1 MLNLSTIRDKMD
13 LALQA
18 VQEDVATIRTGRATP
33 SLIENVV
40 IPAYGGTQN
49 LKVME
54 LGTISAPEPHMLTIK
69 PWDTS
74 VVGEIAKGI
83 NQANLG
89 IQAVVDAD
97 LVRVNIP
104 PLTQERRQEFVKLLK
119 TKTEGG
125 KVMLR
130 QIRHEQMIHLKK
142 AFEAKEVNEDDKF
155 NQEEEL
161 QKLTDEFVG
170 KIDDLF
176 KAKEQELLTV

>member
-1 MLNLSTIRDKMD
+1 
-13 LALQA
+13 
-18 VQEDVATIRTGRATP
+18 
-33 SLIENVV
+33 
-40 IPAYGGTQN
+40 
-49 LKVME
+49 
-54 LGTISAPEPHMLTIK
+54 
-69 PWDTS
+69 
-74 VVGEIAKGI
+74 
-83 NQANLG
+83 
-89 IQAVVDAD
+89 